1 MKVSFYN
8 GSEIR
13 MSVREFREFCCVSNI
28 VLKDS
33 FNGRVYTKLENY
45 LDRTVTGFYPRF
57 DLMRSNDSY
66 SPLAYLQ
73 IVAWIDHDFEEDKD
87 GSEPGEYKVQE
98 QSAGEADSIP
108 FS

>member
-1 MKVSFYN
+1 MVSN
-8 GSEIR
+8 GSEVR
-13 MSVREFREFCCVSNI
+13 MTVREFKEFCCVSNI

-45 LDRTVTGFYPRF
+45 LDRVVTGFYPRF

-66 SPLAYLQ
+66 NPLAYLQ
-73 IVAWIDHDFEEDKD
+73 IVAWINHNFEEDKD
-87 GSEPGEYKVQE
+87 EQGEHEVQE
-98 QSAGEADSIP
+98 QSAGEADSLP